1 VEAHCLIT
9 PGDIADRLTVLSIKM
24 DRMPERQELKDQFSE
39 AQAAWLQLRV
49 NADAEMQALSDVN
62 REAYDVVEMI
72 YADFRDPE
80 YGTGEWNLYPFYAT
94 MSRATLTIKNCRRA
108 HDLNMERVRLKN
120 EINRKAGAQQEVKS
134 W

>member
-1 VEAHCLIT
+1 
-9 PGDIADRLTVLSIKM
+9 
-24 DRMPERQELKDQFSE
+24 MPERHELKNQFSE
-39 AQAAWLQLRV
+39 AQAAWLHLRV
-49 NADAEMQALSDVN
+49 EAEAELQALSDVN

-72 YADFRDPE
+72 YADFRDPG
-80 YGTGEWNLYPFYAT
+80 YGLGDWNLYPFYAT
-94 MSRATLTIKNCRRA
+94 MSRAELTIRNCRRA